1 MKGKGEKE
9 NQDRQRRAG
18 FTLVEMLVVVVIIGL
33 LATVGIRSVL
43 KHLAT
48 TNITVT
54 RTKIG
59 DIEQGVQIFAMGHG
73 GKLPDSLEEL
83 TVGKD
88 GEDGIL
94 KPGALVDAWGTPFT
108 YSKQGQKFTIT
119 SAGPDGNFG
128 TEDDLTN

>member
-1 MKGKGEKE
+1 MRGKQREE
-9 NQDRQRRAG
+9 NQKRKRRAG

-59 DIEQGVQIFAMGHG
+59 DLEQAVQIFAMAHG

-88 GEDGIL
+88 DDDGIV
-94 KPGALVDAWGTPFT
+94 KEGALVDAWGTPFNYT
-108 YSKQGQKFTIT
+108 KQGRKFTIT
-119 SAGPDGNFG
+119 SAGPDGEFG
-128 TEDDLTN
+128 TGDDLTN